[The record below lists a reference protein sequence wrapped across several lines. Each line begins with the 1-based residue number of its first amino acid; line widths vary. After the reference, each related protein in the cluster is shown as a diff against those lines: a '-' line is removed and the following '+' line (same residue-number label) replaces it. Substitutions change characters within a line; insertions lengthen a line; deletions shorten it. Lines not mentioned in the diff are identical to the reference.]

1 MKNLRKPLAI
11 LLTLCLLLGAMC
23 SIPFSASATEYK
35 TYELY
40 DYLAKIAAKHDS
52 GTEIVNDTPWSLQ
65 VKAVELPGKFPA
77 DWESFSFTTSREVDG
92 YDYVYLFSDNSDRQ
106 WGNYPGFA
114 FWHPQ
119 TLPDRYYINIATP
132 TNSVWDAS
140 WRANVAY
147 AFTAPTDGMYQVQPA
162 DQNKVQSFDWC
173 NSFAPH
179 DGGNISDFGI
189 RITVDD
195 KTVWPSDDLSYAA
208 DGWAVF
214 GNGEKS
220 TVTSIPVPT
229 VSDIKLKEG
238 QVLRVEF
245 TNFTALDGSPWTQRV
260 RGSFAVKHTGDL
272 PVDQPIPEQSEMPI
286 RYEVYDYLTALATNS
301 GAYSPWNVQVNKN
314 NAGWNT
320 VDYFFDAGDGYRYVT
335 WSSYQWATNWP
346 GVKYY
351 LPAGYETADRY
362 YLSFLTPTYCWGNQT
377 DVAYTFTAPYTGN
390 YNLGKADQNKV
401 LTFDETNYFRYRW
414 GVSAGHTKE
423 LNNGVRI
430 TVDGKTVWPTADHPD
445 YYNGYA
451 RFTSNT
457 MVEVPEFDMFLTKDS
472 VVRVEFRAF
481 DVYEQD
487 PWNLECA
494 GLVAITLKD
503 IEGTAD
509 AAARDIED
517 LGLYYA
523 DEDASVIE
531 NCTLAAGASVVNKD
545 VATLKSDAVK
555 LAVKAFSQNVKL
567 SLNGIDFLLNGENSA
582 ISAGENSVAIAV
594 AEDEDGVYEISYKVV
609 PVFAANEITATAV
622 TLVVNGVEYTT
633 EFEGVAPANGKNAL
647 TVANLSEDD
656 IAIMPGALEAKNSGF
671 KVVGNVLYVN
681 NVTDMEA
688 VKAGIANAGKYV
700 FFGETA
706 VTGDMFMRNGREDI
720 YSIAVAGDNN
730 GDGACNIIDLVRTKK
745 ASAGSVEFD
754 EAQLVASTFANSDAI
769 SADEILA
776 VRKYILG

>member
-23 SIPFSASATEYK
+23 SIPFTAAATEYK

-52 GTEIVNDTPWSLQ
+52 GTEIVNDTPWALQ
-65 VKAVELPGKFPA
+65 VKAVDLPGKFPA

-147 AFTAPTDGMYQVQPA
+147 AFTAPTDGVYQVQPA

-173 NSFAPH
+173 NWFAPH
-179 DGGNISDFGI
+179 DGGNISDFGV
-189 RITVDD
+189 RVTVDD
-195 KTVWPSDDLSYAA
+195 KTVWPSDDLSYAS

-245 TNFTALDGSPWTQRV
+245 TNFTALDDASWSQRIH
-260 RGSFAVKHTGDL
+260 GSFAVKHTGDL

-286 RYEVYDYLTALATNS
+286 RYEIYDYLTAYATNS

-314 NAGWNT
+314 GDGWNA
-320 VDYFFDAGDGYRYVT
+320 VDAFYNDGDYKYIHWTPYEWGG
-335 WSSYQWATNWP
+335 NWP
-346 GVKYY
+346 GVKFYY
-351 LPAGYETADRY
+351 PTTLPSDNRY
-362 YLSFLTPTYCWGNQT
+362 YFSFLTPTYCWGNQT

-390 YNLGKADQNKV
+390 YNLGKADQDKV
-401 LTFDETNYFRYRW
+401 LSFDSMNNFGFRE

-457 MVEVPEFDMFLTKDS
+457 KVEVPEFDMFLTKDS

-509 AAARDIED
+509 AAAREIED
-517 LGLYYA
+517 LGLYSA
-523 DEDASVIE
+523 ELDATVTES
-531 NCTLAAGASVVNKD
+531 CTVSAGASVTNKD
-545 VATLKSDAVK
+545 VATLKNDTVK

-594 AEDEDGVYEISYKVV
+594 AEDEDGIYEISYKVV
-609 PVFAANEITATAV
+609 PVFAANVITATAV
-622 TLVVNGVEYTT
+622 KLVVNGVEYTAN
-633 EFEGVAPANGKNAL
+633 FDGVAPANGKNAL

-656 IAIMPGALEAKNSGF
+656 IVIMPGALEAKNAKF
-671 KVVGNVLYVN
+671 KVVGDVLYVGAT
-681 NVTDMEA
+681 TDLAA
-688 VKAGIANAGKYV
+688 VKAGIANAGKYA

-706 VTGDMFMRNGREDI
+706 VTGDMFMRNGRDDVI

-730 GDGACNIIDLVRTKK
+730 GDGACNVIDLVRTKK
-745 ASAGSVEFD
+745 ASAGSLELD
-754 EAQLVASTFANSDAI
+754 AAQIVASTLGEGG
-769 SADEILA
+769 EIAAEEIVA